1 MGATG
6 SESTDSDDIAAS
18 LVDPQRFAAVVD
30 RHFSEIFRYLAR
42 RVGRDNAEDLGAE
55 TFTIAFSARKR
66 YDPSRANALPWL
78 YGIATNLI
86 RRHRRTEVRMLIAY
100 ATAAAQLGPDGD
112 SSEGLEVRLD
122 HAASLARVASVFAD
136 LDPDQRDALY
146 LVAIVGLGYA
156 QAAEALDIPVGTV
169 HSRVARARTNLRD
182 LATSCGQ
189 EGNEDSI
196 AARES

>member
-1 MGATG
+1 MDATG

-18 LVDPQRFAAVVD
+18 LVDSQRFAAVVD
-30 RHFSEIFRYLAR
+30 RHFAEIFRYLAR
-42 RVGRDNAEDLGAE
+42 RVGRENAEDLGAE
-55 TFTIAFSARKR
+55 TFIVAFSARNR
-66 YDPSRANALPWL
+66 YDLSRANALPWL

-86 RRHRRTEVRMLIAY
+86 RRHRRTEVRMLMAY
-100 ATAAAQLGPDGD
+100 ATAASQLDPDD
-112 SSEGLEVRLD
+112 DRSEGLVALLD
-122 HAASLARVASVFAD
+122 HAASLARVASALAD

-156 QAAEALDIPVGTV
+156 EASEALDIPVGTV

-182 LATSCGQ
+182 LATYSGQ